1 MKKTILTII
10 LFFTLTLSTASSV
23 QATDYGCGD
32 HLGNSTVP
40 DGASCNCAGA
50 QWEGYNNGTV
60 LLFIPITNRDVCC
73 GWVKDNS
80 YWSGNSDQCLSANP
94 TAASAFCGD
103 TYSGTSKECI
113 CGGGGG
119 MADMGG
125 GKTCCGWLLNGSC
138 SSTDTGVN
146 DVEVSGE
153 MLNSLNP
160 LASAGGDTSLSTP
173 GAIISKA
180 LGSFV
185 FPIAG
190 IILFVVLLLG
200 GFQMLTGATNSKSL
214 DEGKQRITAAIMGF
228 LLLFAAYWI
237 AQLLELIFGIR
248 ILS

>member
-1 MKKTILTII
+1 MKNTLVAI
-10 LFFTLTLSTASSV
+10 LFFTIFFLSIS
-23 QATDYGCGD
+23 QAIAKTYGCG
-32 HLGNSTVP
+32 GWSRNSTVP
-40 DGASCNCAGA
+40 DGDICDCEGA
-50 QWEGYNNGTV
+50 TWQSLDQPFSIFT
-60 LLFIPITNRDVCC
+60 IPGIGNKAICC
-73 GWVKDNS
+73 GWVKEGAA
-80 YWSGNSDQCLSANP
+80 WDQCLSANP
-94 TAASAFCGD
+94 TATSAFCGE
-103 TYSGTSKECI
+103 TYPASGVGNKTCI

-119 MADMGG
+119 IVDMGNG
-125 GKTCCGWLLNGSC
+125 RTCCGWLLNGSC

-146 DVEVSGE
+146 DVEVSEE

-160 LASAGGDTSLSTP
+160 LTTAGGDASLSTP
-173 GAIISKA
+173 GGIISKA